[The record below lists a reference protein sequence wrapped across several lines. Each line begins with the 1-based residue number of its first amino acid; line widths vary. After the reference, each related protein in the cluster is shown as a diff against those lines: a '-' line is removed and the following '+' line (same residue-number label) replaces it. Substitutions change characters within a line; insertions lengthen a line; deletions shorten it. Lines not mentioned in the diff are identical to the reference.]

1 MSKKIFKISFALIV
15 VFVLSLFTVVH
26 ADTISYTVT
35 GGTDA
40 SSDAQKIFTQNDI
53 SKLQASD
60 SEPGNGIDR
69 MGSDKWSDQ
78 NSYDESRYIEFLFNP
93 NIPQNALI
101 SEVKITNEF
110 QRSAA
115 LAGAKIEVWDGQS
128 FVNLNGTTLG
138 TIGEDH
144 TDIVNA
150 TPILNTPDKINN
162 IKIRFLAYRETPT
175 ASGTTTKH
183 DFMGLS
189 ITFSTPTDTTD
200 TTPPVITLTGSST
213 VNLNVGDTYT
223 DAGAIALDDGVT
235 DLTSSIVTVNPV
247 DVHTTGTYTVT
258 YNVADLAGNPAT
270 QVTRT
275 VVVNV
280 VSISNIPDPVSINL
294 KIYAGDIVLFNG
306 PKTVM
311 ACAESPAVNTSITVN
326 GKCAI
331 EQSGLSNTWTWNY
344 APSGWLDE
352 LGSYTT
358 TPDFSKFWGYF
369 SNLEF
374 GTVGLNQHSLSA
386 GEELLLTYN
395 SYPLRISAS
404 KNSGVIGDQI
414 IFTAEEESTFNP
426 NPPYNIIWTP
436 SLGVLITLGIQSC
449 TTIADGT
456 CSIILST
463 AGSLNAIGSKTLYV
477 PSANLTIIVSA
488 VPSGGDGG
496 SITATSFDV
505 TNALNYLKSAQAADG
520 SFGGADLYT
529 DWAGIAFGA
538 LNVTDSSRDLL
549 LSYLNSHN
557 SISSLLTDNERH
569 AMALLA
575 LGQNPYSF
583 NGVNYINAIVNSF
596 DNIQFGDANLVNDD
610 IFALIPLGN
619 SGYTK
624 NDDIIAKDIAF
635 IISKQKTNG
644 SWEESVDITAAAIQ
658 ALKSFE
664 SIASVAESLS
674 KATNYI
680 ISKQNNDGG
689 FGDSASSVYSTSW
702 AMQAMGAL
710 GESWTKDGYTASFY
724 LGGQQAEDGA
734 ALPSSETLSNR
745 IWATSYAIAGN
756 SLKPWSEIMESF
768 PKPATQNNSN
778 NSSNTSTSTNTSTV
792 YKTSTN
798 SPQTNPE
805 TKKVSTFVAV
815 NTPVITPVI
824 DKKTTPISETK
835 KPTTVPKNL
844 SADTEEIVSGALTA
858 AAVNALPIE
867 ETPKNTIPI
876 ALGVGT
882 GIVLLYITF
891 KFFVA

>member
-1 MSKKIFKISFALIV
+1 MNMSKKIFVLDLVLLTIFGLGFTAPVVYAEEDVEEDTPFSIEENITLKNGCEVEDTAGETHIFPQENSPSEYLAICAMTEILEQGLINDIDFVDFGFGLFIDNFNDLIKPENSYWKFYLNENSSNVGVAQAPVEKGDIISF
-15 VFVLSLFTVVH
+15 VLTTFDPITFAETAVEPSQSINARIIELLESSEESEEETQ
-26 ADTISYTVT
+26 
-35 GGTDA
+35 GG
-40 SSDAQKIFTQNDI
+40 
-53 SKLQASD
+53 
-60 SEPGNGIDR
+60 
-69 MGSDKWSDQ
+69 GSGSGGETLSTKNF
-78 NSYDESRYIEFLFNP
+78 NS
-93 NIPQNALI
+93 QNAL
-101 SEVKITNEF
+101 
-110 QRSAA
+110 A
-115 LAGAKIEVWDGQS
+115 
-128 FVNLNGTTLG
+128 
-138 TIGEDH
+138 
-144 TDIVNA
+144 
-150 TPILNTPDKINN
+150 
-162 IKIRFLAYRETPT
+162 
-175 ASGTTTKH
+175 
-183 DFMGLS
+183 
-189 ITFSTPTDTTD
+189 
-200 TTPPVITLTGSST
+200 
-213 VNLNVGDTYT
+213 
-223 DAGAIALDDGVT
+223 
-235 DLTSSIVTVNPV
+235 
-247 DVHTTGTYTVT
+247 
-258 YNVADLAGNPAT
+258 
-270 QVTRT
+270 
-275 VVVNV
+275 
-280 VSISNIPDPVSINL
+280 
-294 KIYAGDIVLFNG
+294 
-306 PKTVM
+306 
-311 ACAESPAVNTSITVN
+311 
-326 GKCAI
+326 
-331 EQSGLSNTWTWNY
+331 
-344 APSGWLDE
+344 
-352 LGSYTT
+352 
-358 TPDFSKFWGYF
+358 
-369 SNLEF
+369 
-374 GTVGLNQHSLSA
+374 
-386 GEELLLTYN
+386 
-395 SYPLRISAS
+395 
-404 KNSGVIGDQI
+404 
-414 IFTAEEESTFNP
+414 
-426 NPPYNIIWTP
+426 
-436 SLGVLITLGIQSC
+436 
-449 TTIADGT
+449 
-456 CSIILST
+456 
-463 AGSLNAIGSKTLYV
+463 
-477 PSANLTIIVSA
+477 
-488 VPSGGDGG
+488 
-496 SITATSFDV
+496 
-505 TNALNYLKSAQAADG
+505 YLKSAQAADG

-805 TKKVSTFVAV
+805 TKKVLTSVAV

-824 DKKTTPISETK
+824 DKKITPIPETK
-835 KPTTVPKNL
+835 KSTTVPKNL
-844 SADTEEIVSGALTA
+844 PADTEEIVPGALTA

-882 GIVLLYITF
+882 GIVLLYIAF